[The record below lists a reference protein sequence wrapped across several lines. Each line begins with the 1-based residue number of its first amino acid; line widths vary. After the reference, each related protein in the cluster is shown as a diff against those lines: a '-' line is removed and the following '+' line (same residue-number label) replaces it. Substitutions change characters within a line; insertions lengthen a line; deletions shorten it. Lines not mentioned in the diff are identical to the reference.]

1 MSAMTKRGPRARR
14 GWRVGLVMAAL
25 VAAGASQA
33 VATHAAPRPHSSATL
48 TLVAYSTPAEAYAR
62 LIPAFQKTPQGQG
75 VSFQT
80 SYGASGEQSRAVL
93 AGLPADIV
101 AFSLEPDITR
111 LVNAGLVDTRWNANV
126 YKGMVTDSVVVL
138 VVRPGNPKH
147 ISGWADL
154 IKPGVDVITPN
165 PFTSGGAR
173 WNIMAGYGA
182 QLRLGKSA
190 TQAVG
195 YLKALFANVS
205 VQDSSGRA
213 AMQTFAGGKGD
224 VLIAYENEAITALHK
239 GIKLQYVIPS
249 DTILI
254 ENPIAVLSHSPRLGQ
269 AQAFVNFL
277 WTPAAQTIWG
287 QQGYRPV
294 LPAVARAF
302 TKQFPTPHD
311 LFTIKYLG
319 GWSKVTKTF
328 FDPQNGIVAQIE
340 RSKGVSLGAH

>member
-1 MSAMTKRGPRARR
+1 MTTANMR
-14 GWRVGLVMAAL
+14 GWCVKLVASVAAL
-25 VAAGASQA
+25 VVACSAI
-33 VATHAAPRPHSSATL
+33 ATHAAPQPRSGATL
-48 TLVAYSTPAEAYAR
+48 TLVAYSTPAEAYAK
-62 LIPAFQKTPQGQG
+62 LIPAFQKTPQGRG

-111 LVNAGLVDTRWNANV
+111 LVQAGLVDTRWNQNV

-147 ISGWADL
+147 ITGWADL
-154 IKPGVDVITPN
+154 VKPGVDVITPN
-165 PFTSGGAR
+165 PFTSGSAR
-173 WNIMAGYGA
+173 WNIMAAYGA
-182 QLRLGKSA
+182 QLRIGKSA

-239 GIKLQYVIPS
+239 GVKLQYIIPT

-254 ENPIAVLSHSPRLGQ
+254 ENPIAVLSHSPRLSQ
-269 AQAFVNFL
+269 AEAFVNFL
-277 WTPAAQTIWG
+277 WTDQAQTIWAR
-287 QQGYRPV
+287 QGYRPV
-294 LPAVARAF
+294 VSAIARQF
-302 TKQFPTPHD
+302 TSQFPTPHD

-340 RSKGVSLGAH
+340 RSRGVSLGSH